1 MIAPNRHEPTPDY
14 EGETDVQ
21 LMHRVREGDDIAFS
35 HLMSRHRKYVIWT
48 LSQLIGN
55 QHDLSKIER
64 LGMLMGALQAYLKN
78 YEDQGDLKQAIDAWI
93 YANG

>member
-1 MIAPNRHEPTPDY
+1 MIDAEKQVAI
-14 EGETDVQ
+14 ETLCAAVE
-21 LMHRVREGDDIAFS
+21 R
-35 HLMSRHRKYVIWT
+35 
-48 LSQLIGN
+48 IGN